1 MIDVAVCDDEK
12 NIRTYICGLIRKQGT
27 ECRITE
33 YASADEYL
41 SAEAAH
47 NLLFLDIEMKS
58 DGEEDKNGMWLAGQL
73 RSMELARQ
81 PVIIFVT
88 GYEKYVYDAFDVG
101 AFQYLLKPIDEEK
114 FSQVFACAVR
124 QIEEER
130 EKQKEAPDRQML
142 IVPQGSEKRVIPLD
156 DIYYLESHSHKVI
169 LTLKAEKA
177 EYYAK
182 IGELEKKFQG
192 QFYRIHKGY
201 LINLS
206 HVDAYNG
213 SEVTMANG
221 DRLLISKRKYADF
234 RKAYMEYIS
243 EG

>member
-12 NIRTYICGLIRKQGT
+12 NIRTYICSLIRKQGT
-27 ECRITE
+27 ECQITE

-41 SAEAAH
+41 SAGAAH

-58 DGEEDKNGMWLAGQL
+58 SGNEDKSGMWLAGQL
-73 RSMELARQ
+73 RSRKLLRQ

-101 AFQYLLKPIDEEK
+101 AFQYLLKPINEEK
-114 FSQVFACAVR
+114 FSQVFARAVR
-124 QIEEER
+124 QLAAER
-130 EKQKEAPDRQML
+130 EKQKEAPDRQAL
-142 IVPQGSEKRVIPLD
+142 IVPQGGEKRVIPFD
-156 DIYYLESHSHKVI
+156 DIYYLESHGHKVI
-169 LTLKAEKA
+169 LTLKAEKV

-182 IGELEKKFQG
+182 IGELEKQLAG

-206 HVDAYNG
+206 HVEAYNR

-221 DRLLISKRKYADF
+221 DRPLLSKRKYPDF